1 MITLKWDAMEDSWLI
16 HSSSLLWSVLK
27 LTNVTENTPLERLE
41 KLLDSVSLKNG
52 LVHHTELIS
61 YLSDGI
67 RTLTLLK
74 KKSSKMDQS
83 IQDSL
88 FIEILWITRLV
99 FININLE
106 TCWEDTLLK
115 LLVGEKKMIKNT
127 GSFKI
132 LGPLNGEKMDI
143 SESLSEN
150 VELTQELYQSNHLFN
165 FDFLFINSKIEK
177 YLQIKFINFVLLG
190 LF

>member
-1 MITLKWDAMEDSWLI
+1 M
-16 HSSSLLWSVLK
+16 
-27 LTNVTENTPLERLE
+27 NVTENTPLERLE
-41 KLLDSVSLKNG
+41 KLLDSVSLRNG
-52 LVHHTELIS
+52 LVHLTELIS

-74 KKSSKMDQS
+74 KKSSKMDQL

-88 FIEILWITRLV
+88 FIKILWITRLV